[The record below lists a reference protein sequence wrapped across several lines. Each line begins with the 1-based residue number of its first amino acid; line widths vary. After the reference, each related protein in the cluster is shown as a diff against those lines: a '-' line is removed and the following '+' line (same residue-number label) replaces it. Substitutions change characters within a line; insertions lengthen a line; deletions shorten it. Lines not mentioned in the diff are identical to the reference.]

1 MIRKALFVAYGGGH
15 ISMVL
20 PVIKQLRLAD
30 PDVECVLV
38 ALTTGYRLAQTAGEK
53 PLGYKDFLHLVDAPA
68 AFRWGE
74 ILLGNNSSPDVT
86 REESVAYLGINY
98 LDLIAQH
105 GKLGAAQLFAEK
117 GRYGFAPL
125 HFMNRLF
132 DALSPDV
139 VIATNSP
146 RSEEAALTV
155 AVARGIP
162 SVGMVDLFG
171 LDSDTFVLRH
181 IKPDVTCVLAESVR
195 ERLIRRGFAA
205 GAVKVTG
212 NPGFDGLF
220 SLENRKLADVFVNRK
235 GWQGKDIIFN
245 AGSWEPIAHP
255 DTPIPAGRSF
265 PIEIEGILRR
275 YVSSRPNTALI
286 QRYHPGDWFEYPR
299 LPVEASVHF
308 SEPPNEPIHPLLL
321 ASSVVVNTNSTLG
334 LEAAVIGKP
343 VISIENSP
351 SVHVWFSLAKLG
363 VSHSS
368 ATHLDL
374 PATLDA
380 VLAHRRGSSAFT
392 SDGQAAGRVACVI
405 LEAGQTLSTPCPAQ
419 HLQDG

>member
-20 PVIKQLRLAD
+20 PVMKQLRMLD
-30 PDVECVLV
+30 PHVECVVL
-38 ALTTGYRLAQTAGEK
+38 ALTTGYRLAQTAGEQ

-68 AFRWGE
+68 ALQWGE

-105 GKLGAAQLFAEK
+105 GEPGAAQLYAEK

-125 HFMNRLF
+125 NFMNRLF
-132 DALSPDV
+132 DALNPDV

-171 LDSDTFVLRH
+171 LDSDTFVLRD
-181 IKPDVTCVLAESVR
+181 IKPAVTCVLAESVR
-195 ERLIRRGFAA
+195 VRLMQRGFAA
-205 GAVKVTG
+205 SAVKVTG

-220 SLENRKLADVFVNRK
+220 NPKNRELANAFIEGK

-245 AGSWEPIAHP
+245 AGSWEPLAHP

-265 PIEIEGILRR
+265 PMEIEGILRR

-299 LPVEASVHF
+299 LPLDANVHF
-308 SEPPNEPIHPLLL
+308 SEPPNEPIHPLLI

-363 VSHSS
+363 VSHPS

-380 VLAHRRGSSAFT
+380 VLAHRRGSSAFS
-392 SDGQAAGRVACVI
+392 SDGQAARRVACVI
-405 LEAGQTLSTPCPAQ
+405 LDTWQAKTRATERKP
-419 HLQDG
+419 